1 MTVLVFTIS
10 VAVLH
15 RHGFVARVRVTVFF
29 TVQQSQTT
37 QLHAQS
43 PAVAVTTIGSRVTVR
58 VTEASTGK
66 QNPLNITP
74 NIARLNLVIIFL
86 SCKSYFRSFTIIS
99 QRIQC
104 ALVFAYGKNGCTQ
117 LIFAPHRDVVPQLCH
132 ARPSGV
138 RCRSQ
143 YTA

>member
-10 VAVLH
+10 VAGLH
-15 RHGFVARVRVTVFF
+15 RHGFVARVRVIVFF

-58 VTEASTGK
+58 VTEYPAFTGE
-66 QNPLNITP
+66 QNPANITP
-74 NIARLNLVIIFL
+74 SIARLNLVIIFL
-86 SCKSYFRSFTIIS
+86 SCRSYFKSFTIIS

-104 ALVFAYGKNGCTQ
+104 AVVFAYGKNGCTQ

-132 ARPSGV
+132 ALPSGV

-143 YTA
+143 